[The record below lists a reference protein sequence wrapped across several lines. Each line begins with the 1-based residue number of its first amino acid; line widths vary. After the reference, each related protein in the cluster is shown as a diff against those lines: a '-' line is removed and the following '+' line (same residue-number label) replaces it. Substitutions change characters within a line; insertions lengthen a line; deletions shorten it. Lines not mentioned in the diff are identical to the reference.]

1 MNTPSWSYENNHA
14 VVVPFLILVCHFQ
27 YGLVRA
33 SLHCLDALVA
43 AAAVEVATE
52 VADPYYS
59 FEMVWDRDNTN
70 DVFFAEKN
78 SYCDYCCY
86 YGCRS
91 FG

>member
-1 MNTPSWSYENNHA
+1 MCA
-14 VVVPFLILVCHFQ
+14 ILLIFQ
-27 YGLVRA
+27 SLRDA
-33 SLHCLDALVA
+33 AECTLLHCLDALVAAA

-59 FEMVWDRDNTN
+59 FGMVWDHDNTN

-78 SYCDYCCY
+78 SFCDCCCYCC
-86 YGCRS
+86 S